1 MGLFGS
7 EGFSLIEIKEFIIDG
22 GWILS
27 KVEHME
33 LAKLESSILFL
44 LFAITGAAAPET
56 GAKGGGLTGAAIWGC
71 GFGLTSVHISLTAI
85 ASEVGV
91 LVSLFKS
98 KVKLEST

>member
-1 MGLFGS
+1 M
-7 EGFSLIEIKEFIIDG
+7 DG

-33 LAKLESSILFL
+33 LAKLESSILL
-44 LFAITGAAAPET
+44 LFAITGAET
-56 GAKGGGLTGAAIWGC
+56 GAKGGLTGAATGGC